1 MNKFWNH
8 IDQKYFK
15 IAMYCLGT
23 VFAGLIILLLAYES
37 SGFWQRVGKILA
49 AIAQPLTYGL
59 VLTYLLLPVTNFFD
73 RKFSKGNSKG
83 AVATASRSMA
93 VALTIALVLLVL
105 LLAVG
110 AIVVTFSKQLSHFSL
125 ASIDSLYDQLKA
137 QYSSFISEIM
147 SYLQKQ
153 GWSTSGIMA
162 YMQKGVGRVTSFL
175 SDFFFGV
182 IFAIYFLYDG
192 QRIAAYWKRSLGT
205 LLNKRVIRVIKVFL
219 ADADQA
225 FSGYIRGQIIDAFIV
240 GLLVS
245 LAMLIAKVPYGLLI
259 GMVTGIGNLIPYF
272 GPILGYG
279 MVILACT
286 LSQNMEA
293 LIVGMIIL
301 LVIQAIDGNVLNPK
315 LLSSAIH
322 IHPLYVIACV
332 IAGGAMGGFVGML
345 IAVPMGALLKTEFER
360 LIAYRQKQ
368 LAESGQGKEEKSHE

>member
-73 RKFSKGNSKG
+73 RKFSKGSSKG

-153 GWSTSGIMA
+153 GWSTGGIMA

-225 FSGYIRGQIIDAFIV
+225 FSGYIRGQIIDA
-240 GLLVS
+240 
-245 LAMLIAKVPYGLLI
+245 
-259 GMVTGIGNLIPYF
+259 
-272 GPILGYG
+272 
-279 MVILACT
+279 
-286 LSQNMEA
+286 
-293 LIVGMIIL
+293 
-301 LVIQAIDGNVLNPK
+301 
-315 LLSSAIH
+315 
-322 IHPLYVIACV
+322 
-332 IAGGAMGGFVGML
+332 
-345 IAVPMGALLKTEFER
+345 
-360 LIAYRQKQ
+360 
-368 LAESGQGKEEKSHE
+368 

>member
-15 IAMYCLGT
+15 IAMYCLST

-73 RKFSKGNSKG
+73 RKFSKGSSKG

-162 YMQKGVGRVTSFL
+162 YMQKGVSRVTSFL

-368 LAESGQGKEEKSHE
+368 LAESGQAKEEK

>member
-15 IAMYCLGT
+15 IALYCLGT
-23 VFAGLIILLLAYES
+23 VFAGLFILLLAYES
-37 SGFWQRVGKILA
+37 TGFWVRVGKILA

-59 VLTYLLLPVTNFFD
+59 VLTYLLMPLTNFFD
-73 RKFSKGNSKG
+73 RKFSKGSSRG
-83 AVATASRSMA
+83 AVATASRSAA
-93 VALTIALVLLVL
+93 VALTLLLLLLVI
-105 LLAVG
+105 LLAATSVF
-110 AIVVTFSKQLSHFSL
+110 VTFSKQLSHFSL
-125 ASIDSLYDQLKA
+125 DSLQSLYDQLKA
-137 QYSSFISEIM
+137 QYSSFINEIM
-147 SYLQKQ
+147 AYLQKQ
-153 GWSTSGIMA
+153 GWSTSGLVS
-162 YMQKGVGRVTSFL
+162 YLQKGVGRVTGFL

-182 IFAIYFLYDG
+182 IFSIYFLYDG
-192 QRIAAYWKRSLGT
+192 QRIAAYWKRNLGT
-205 LLNKRVIRVIKVFL
+205 LLNRKVINGIKVFL
-219 ADADQA
+219 ADADRA

-259 GMVTGIGNLIPYF
+259 GLVTGLGNLIPYF

-286 LSQNMEA
+286 LSQNMTA

-301 LVIQAIDGNVLNPK
+301 LLIQAIDGNILNPK

-360 LIAYRQKQ
+360 LITYRQKQ
-368 LAESGQGKEEKSHE
+368 LEKSKQASEE

>member
-15 IAMYCLGT
+15 IAIYCLGT

-59 VLTYLLLPVTNFFD
+59 VLTYLLMPVTNFFD
-73 RKFSKGNSKG
+73 RKFSKGSSKG

-175 SDFFFGV
+175 SDFFFGM
-182 IFAIYFLYDG
+182 IFAICFLYDG

-205 LLNKRVIRVIKVFL
+205 LLNKRVIRVIRVFL

-301 LVIQAIDGNVLNPK
+301 LIIQAIDGNVLNPK

-368 LAESGQGKEEKSHE
+368 LAESGQAKEEK

>member
-59 VLTYLLLPVTNFFD
+59 GLTYLLLPVTNFFD
-73 RKFSKGNSKG
+73 RKFSKGSSKG

-175 SDFFFGV
+175 SDFFFGM

-205 LLNKRVIRVIKVFL
+205 LLNKRVIRVIRVFL

-301 LVIQAIDGNVLNPK
+301 LIIQAIDGNVLNPK

-368 LAESGQGKEEKSHE
+368 LAESGQAKEEK

>member
-73 RKFSKGNSKG
+73 RKFSKGSSKG

-153 GWSTSGIMA
+153 GWSTGGIMA

-205 LLNKRVIRVIKVFL
+205 LLNKRVIRVIRVFL

-259 GMVTGIGNLIPYF
+259 GMVTGIGTLIPYF

-301 LVIQAIDGNVLNPK
+301 LIIQAIDGNVLNPK

-368 LAESGQGKEEKSHE
+368 LAESGQAKEEK

>member
-15 IAMYCLGT
+15 IAMYCLST

-73 RKFSKGNSKG
+73 RKFSKGSSKG

-125 ASIDSLYDQLKA
+125 ASIDSLYGQLKA

-301 LVIQAIDGNVLNPK
+301 LIIQAIDGNVLNPK

-368 LAESGQGKEEKSHE
+368 LAESGQAKEEK

>member
-15 IAMYCLGT
+15 IAMYCLVT

-73 RKFSKGNSKG
+73 RKFSKGSSKG

-175 SDFFFGV
+175 SDFFFGM

-205 LLNKRVIRVIKVFL
+205 LLNKRVIRVIRVFL

-301 LVIQAIDGNVLNPK
+301 LIIQAIDGNVLNPK

-368 LAESGQGKEEKSHE
+368 LAESGQAKEEK

>member
-1 MNKFWNH
+1 MNKLWNH
-8 IDQKYFK
+8 VDQKYFK
-15 IAMYCLGT
+15 IAMYCLAT
-23 VFAGLIILLLAYES
+23 VFAGLLLLLLAYES
-37 SGFWQRVGKILA
+37 TGFWIKLGKIMA

-59 VLTYLLLPVTNFFD
+59 VLTYLLMPLTNFFD
-73 RKFSKGNSKG
+73 RKFSKGGSKG

-93 VALTIALVLLVL
+93 VALTLLLLLLVL
-105 LLAVG
+105 LLAVT
-110 AIVVTFSKQLSHFSL
+110 AVFVTFSKQLSHISL
-125 ASIDSLYDQLKA
+125 TSLESLYDQLKA
-137 QYSSFISEIM
+137 QYSSFISEIV

-153 GWSTSGIMA
+153 GLSTSGLVS
-162 YMQKGVGRVTSFL
+162 YLQKGVSRVTSFL
-175 SDFFFGV
+175 SDFFFGL

-192 QRIAAYWKRSLGT
+192 QRIAAYWKRNLGT
-205 LLNKRVIRVIKVFL
+205 LLNKKLIKGIKVFL

-225 FSGYIRGQIIDAFIV
+225 FSGYIRGQIVDAFVV

-259 GMVTGIGNLIPYF
+259 GLVTGIGNLIPYF

-279 MVILACT
+279 MVILSCV
-286 LSQNMEA
+286 LSQNMTA
-293 LIVGMIIL
+293 LLVGMIIL

-345 IAVPMGALLKTEFER
+345 IAVPLGALLKTEFER

-368 LAESGQGKEEKSHE
+368 LAKQGEQK